1 MYNLLEKSTHSGV
14 TNDLQAV
21 LNLLKVKKNI
31 EDEGD
36 IGRPSAIDRETLG
49 MSSFQFLKNL
59 EDHMIEKAKVVQ
71 IGTSK
76 RVIKQFHKN
85 LQL

>member
-36 IGRPSAIDRETLG
+36 LGRPS
-49 MSSFQFLKNL
+49 
-59 EDHMIEKAKVVQ
+59 
-71 IGTSK
+71 
-76 RVIKQFHKN
+76 
-85 LQL
+85 